1 MVARE
6 VTRPTDA
13 RTDARTDAS
22 QLASPAVIAVEQIP
36 GAQQLLFAGEIVDP
50 DSTPVNNAILH
61 VWGIELR
68 AEAHGRFEL
77 LAYGPRSGPIPIPIP
92 IPIPVT
98 IAAPGHAA
106 VDIQIVVEAN
116 TPRLSDGTLVLLQT
130 FVLGGE

>member
-77 LAYGPRSGPIPIPIP
+77 LAYGPRSGPIPIP
-92 IPIPVT
+92 VT

-116 TPRLSDGTLVLLQT
+116 TPRLSDGTFVLLQT